1 MNTYNISVR
10 GVNVIEQ
17 IAQEDLQKNLK
28 LIRGLV
34 WTSGGGNEDITVILN
49 KNEVPC
55 NE

>member
-1 MNTYNISVR
+1 MNTYNISVW

-17 IAQEDLQKNLK
+17 ISQEDLQEKLK

-34 WTSGGGNEDITVILN
+34 WTSGGGNEDITVVLN